1 MVHCDY
7 NIDRYVRNRD
17 FDYLKKLPPVTRAA
31 EKFRLETEILDF
43 EIRQTDEIVG
53 WFSFVK
59 EYCPDRYFDE
69 ELCDEETE
77 SLNRQIGMLGST
89 VVVDRGHTLLNYEN
103 ILRHGLIDYE
113 KRIDEEL
120 TKYPENEYLKAMKT
134 TLCAVKAL
142 MRRVIK
148 GISDNADKYGR
159 ERARLFVGMLE
170 KVPFYPAESFCEA
183 VQAVWIIHFLTPLAE
198 NAWYSISLGKFDEY
212 MYPFYKASLEKGM
225 TRDETKKIL
234 KNFYEL
240 LNSYADGAC
249 LLNIGGE
256 YNELSELLI
265 ECQKEFS
272 LPAPILGA
280 RINDKT
286 PEHIWQSLI
295 DEKLF
300 SMGQPTFY
308 GESSCVAALVE
319 KGVPKDKAV
328 HFSNNSCMG
337 IGLPGEDFNSMW
349 GMVFNV
355 SAALEAAVNCGDVM
369 HNAFH
374 IPGIGEADSIEKLYE
389 NFETAV
395 KYSLDICER
404 LYEKKAQQSE
414 KSIPDPFVSLLTDT
428 CIEKHCDRISGA
440 KYHNVTV
447 ECMGMVNVSDGI
459 CAVDRLVF
467 KEKKYTLEEML
478 SAVRK
483 NYVGYEE
490 LRQDILACPKY
501 GQNASA
507 DKYAV
512 RVAEILEKTIRARD
526 YDNRK
531 FSPSLHTLDTNV
543 AYGSNWGAGFDG
555 RAAGTPFAK
564 NAGCSN
570 IARQSEPTSM
580 ALSAA
585 KLPQQ
590 TFYGGQPIDVN
601 FQADTVR
608 DHKKEI
614 EALIKVYF
622 RNGGLQFQV
631 NSLSSALL
639 RDATDNPEKYPDLVV
654 RIGGYSILF
663 SSLSPA
669 SKEEFI
675 ERVAKEE
682 C

>member
-1 MVHCDY
+1 MYCDY
-7 NIDRYVRNRD
+7 NIERYVRNKY
-17 FDYLKKLPPVTRAA
+17 FDYLKELAPEKRAA
-31 EKFRLETEILDF
+31 EKFRLETEALEL
-43 EIRQTDEIVG
+43 EIKKNDEIVG
-53 WFSFVK
+53 WFNFIK
-59 EYCPDRYFDE
+59 EYCPDKAFAE
-69 ELCDEETE
+69 EEYDAETKRLN
-77 SLNRQIGMLGST
+77 SLAEGLNCT
-89 VVVDRGHTLLNYEN
+89 VRVDRGHTLLNYSD
-103 ILRHGLIDYE
+103 ILNHGLVWYENKIDA
-113 KRIDEEL
+113 EL
-120 TKYPENEYLKAMKT
+120 AKAPDNAYLAAMKG
-134 TLCAVKAL
+134 TLAAVKSL
-142 MRRVIK
+142 TERVI
-148 GISDNADKYGR
+148 GLISEKKDEYGA
-159 ERARLFVGMLE
+159 EKAECFTEMLK
-170 KVPFYPAESFCEA
+170 KVPFYPAESFREA
-183 VQAVWIIHFLTPLAE
+183 VQSIWIIHFLTPLAE

-212 MYPFYKASLEKGM
+212 MYPFYKASLERGM
-225 TRDETKKIL
+225 TRDEAKKIL

-286 PEHIWQSLI
+286 PEYIWQSLI

-308 GESSCVAALVE
+308 GESSCIAALVE

-355 SAALEAAVNCGDVM
+355 SAALEAAVNCGNVIGRD
-369 HNAFH
+369 FH
-374 IPGIGEADSIEKLYE
+374 IPNIGKADSIEQLYE

-395 KYSLDICER
+395 KYLLDICSA
-404 LYEKKAQQSE
+404 LYEKNAEISE
-414 KSIPDPFVSLLTDT
+414 KSIPDPFVSLLTDD

-467 KEKKYTLEEML
+467 KDKKYTLEEI
-478 SAVRK
+478 SAAVK
-483 NYVGYEE
+483 NNFEGYAE

-501 GQNASA
+501 GQNSSA
-507 DKYAV
+507 DEYAV
-512 RVAEILEKTIRARD
+512 RVAEITERIIRAKDRG
-526 YDNRK
+526 NRK
-531 FSPSLHTLDTNV
+531 YSPSLHTLDTNV
-543 AYGSNWGAGFDG
+543 GYGSNWGAGFDG

-570 IARQSEPTSM
+570 IARQSDPTSM
-580 ALSAA
+580 VLSAA
-585 KLPQQ
+585 KLPQEK
-590 TFYGGQPIDVN
+590 FFGGQPIDVN
-601 FQADTVR
+601 FQTDMVR
-608 DHKKEI
+608 NHKKEI
-614 EALIKVYF
+614 EALVKVYLN
-622 RNGGLQFQV
+622 NGGLQFQV

-654 RIGGYSILF
+654 RIGGYSLYFNSI
-663 SSLSPA
+663 SRA
-669 SKEEFI
+669 SKLEFI
-675 ERVAKEE
+675 ERLEKEGA
-682 C
+682 